1 LESQDGVGAV
11 IVDAHNKVWVSR
23 RLEGKV
29 QVLREPTD
37 AL

>member
-1 LESQDGVGAV
+1 VGAV
-11 IVDAHNKVWVSR
+11 IVDARNRVWTSK

-29 QVLREPTD
+29 QMVHVPTD

>member
-1 LESQDGVGAV
+1 V
-11 IVDAHNKVWVSR
+11 IVDAHNKVWVSK

-29 QVLREPTD
+29 WPVHPPRD